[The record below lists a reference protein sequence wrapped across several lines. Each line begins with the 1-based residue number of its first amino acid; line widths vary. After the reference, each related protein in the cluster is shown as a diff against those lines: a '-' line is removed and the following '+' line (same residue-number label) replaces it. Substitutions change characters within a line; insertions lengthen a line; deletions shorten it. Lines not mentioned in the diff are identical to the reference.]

1 MLALDKVSKFYGGRT
16 IFEGV
21 SWAMAD
27 DARVGL
33 VGLNGAGKTTLL
45 RMIAEV
51 IPPDAGRIARPQ
63 RSSVGYL
70 PQDAPEMGGRPV
82 LEETLSALSEML
94 EFDRRRVEL
103 EEILAKHHSGPEHE
117 AAMAEFGD
125 VLSELERHGFYEA
138 DSRAKAVLFG
148 LGFSE
153 TDLARDV
160 AEFSGGIRMRI
171 ALAKLLVRRPEF
183 LMLDEPTN
191 HLDLEARN
199 WLEDYLSNY
208 PGGIILVSHDRYFLD
223 RVTDRTVEVS
233 RGRLVEYRGGYSAYL
248 VEREQRRQLE
258 QAAYENQRAEIEHM
272 EAFISR
278 FRYQA
283 SKAKLV
289 QSRIKQL
296 DKIEPLEPPAGSEKS
311 PAIHFPQCERGAR
324 RVFELRG
331 AVKRYGDIT
340 VYGGVDLTIER
351 GARIAL
357 VGPNGA
363 GKSTMMKLL
372 AEIEPMTAGQRIVG
386 AGVEIGYF
394 AQNLAES
401 LDYGKTA
408 LQELSDAA
416 EGMTTGEV
424 RGLLGAMLFSGD
436 DALKSAGVLSGGE
449 RARLALAKV
458 LAHRNNCL
466 LLDEPTNNLDIIAK
480 DILLEALRRF
490 PGTVVIVSHDRYL
503 LNELATEVI
512 EVGQGHATR
521 YLGNYDYYLAK
532 KAAAESAAIV
542 ANGAVAAVST
552 ATSAGAA
559 RSAGLRATSGAEPGT
574 RTANGGRTGN
584 GASAA
589 GNGAS
594 ADNGASGGAP
604 RAASSAGKAGA
615 DGAAAHDNGTK
626 QRRERE
632 RRARRRQTLEGD
644 IASKEIERAT
654 LGEQMNDPNFYL
666 QRTDARELIATYERL
681 GGEIERLYEELMSLD
696 GSAAPSGS

>member
-1 MLALDKVSKFYGGRT
+1 MLALDKVTKSYGART
-16 IFEGV
+16 IFDGV
-21 SWAMAD
+21 SWSMAD

-45 RMIAEV
+45 RMIGEV
-51 IPPDAGRIARPQ
+51 VAPDGGRIARPQ
-63 RSSVGYL
+63 RTSVGYL
-70 PQDAPEMGGRPV
+70 PQDAPEMSGRPV
-82 LEETLSALSEML
+82 LEETLSALSEMQAH
-94 EFDRRRVEL
+94 DRRRVEL
-103 EEILAKHHSGPEHE
+103 EEILANHHSGPEHDSALGE
-117 AAMAEFGD
+117 LGD

-138 DSRAKAVLFG
+138 ESRAKAVLFG

-153 TDLARDV
+153 ADLARDV

-199 WLEDYLSNY
+199 WLEEYLANY

-223 RVTDRTVEVS
+223 RVTDRTVEVA
-233 RGRLVEYRGGYSAYL
+233 RGRIVEYRGGYTAYL
-248 VEREQRRQLE
+248 AERERRREIE

-296 DKIEPLEPPAGSEKS
+296 EKIERLEPPDGIENP
-311 PAIHFPQCERGAR
+311 PAIRFPQCERGAR

-340 VYGGVDLTIER
+340 VYSGLDLTIER

-372 AEIEPMTAGQRIVG
+372 AGIEPLTAGERLVG
-386 AGVEIGYF
+386 AGIETGYF

-408 LQELSDAA
+408 LKELSDAA
-416 EGMTTGEV
+416 DGMTTAEI

-436 DALKSAGVLSGGE
+436 DALKLAGVLSGGE

-466 LLDEPTNNLDIIAK
+466 LLDEPTNNLDIVAK
-480 DILLEALRRF
+480 DTLLEALRRF

-521 YLGNYDYYLAK
+521 YLGNYDYYLTK
-532 KAAAESAAIV
+532 KAAAESAAGAAKAGAAKAAPPPPAAPRGAPGARSGGDGRSAV
-542 ANGAVAAVST
+542 AANGA
-552 ATSAGAA
+552 
-559 RSAGLRATSGAEPGT
+559 P
-574 RTANGGRTGN
+574 
-584 GASAA
+584 A
-589 GNGAS
+589 GNG
-594 ADNGASGGAP
+594 P
-604 RAASSAGKAGA
+604 RPGNQQPPAAR
-615 DGAAAHDNGTK
+615 AHDAN
-626 QRRERE
+626 QRRDRE

-644 IASKEIERAT
+644 IGRKETERAA

-666 QRTDARELIATYERL
+666 QRADARELIAAYERL
-681 GGEIERLYEELMSLD
+681 GREIERLYEELMGLD
-696 GSAAPSGS
+696 GEPAASDA